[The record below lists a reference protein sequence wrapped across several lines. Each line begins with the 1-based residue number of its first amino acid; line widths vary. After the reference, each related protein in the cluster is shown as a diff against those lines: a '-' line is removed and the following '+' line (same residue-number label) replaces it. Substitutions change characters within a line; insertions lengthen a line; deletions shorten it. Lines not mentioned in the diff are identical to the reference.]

1 MRPGT
6 SGLVCVPSDPE
17 PCCAGDE
24 NGPAYMPIEDPCGL
38 NSLTRAIDGDSND
51 TFLDKLS
58 ARASMAPLPKD
69 NLNSGAE
76 AADAR
81 RREAGEKSG
90 TKPDGRICGLKSES
104 FTIEGDSKDILSRPP
119 PAPPGLNSEAAA
131 SIMERSVKFERAET
145 YAHVPLETRSKKEV
159 VVAETNAAARRE
171 VALGGGLQLLV
182 DGFLR
187 QGRGFQKLPHH
198 QLSLGSG
205 CVEAALL
212 GKFGVGSLV
221 SARKKAFFE
230 F

>member
-1 MRPGT
+1 
-6 SGLVCVPSDPE
+6 
-17 PCCAGDE
+17 
-24 NGPAYMPIEDPCGL
+24 
-38 NSLTRAIDGDSND
+38 
-51 TFLDKLS
+51 
-58 ARASMAPLPKD
+58 MAPLPKD

-145 YAHVPLETRSKKEV
+145 YTHVPLETSSKKEV

-171 VALGGGLQLLV
+171 VARGGCSFWWMAFVKGKGLLKIASSSASGWKQA
-182 DGFLR
+182 
-187 QGRGFQKLPHH
+187 
-198 QLSLGSG
+198 SLGPKNLGPLWG
-205 CVEAALL
+205 CSLGPLLASL
-212 GKFGVGSLV
+212 GKEKL
-221 SARKKAFFE
+221 FE
-230 F
+230 FDLAPQLPWTAR

>member
-1 MRPGT
+1 
-6 SGLVCVPSDPE
+6 
-17 PCCAGDE
+17 
-24 NGPAYMPIEDPCGL
+24 MPIEDPCGL

-171 VALGGGLQLLV
+171 VALGGGAAASSGWLSQARK
-182 DGFLR
+182 G
-187 QGRGFQKLPHH
+187 GFQKLPHH
-198 QLSLGSG
+198 QLQ
-205 CVEAALL
+205 A
-212 GKFGVGSLV
+212 GKFGAFGPPLWGSLGPLLA
-221 SARKKAFFE
+221 SLGKEKLFE
-230 F
+230 FDLAPQLPWTAR

>member
-1 MRPGT
+1 
-6 SGLVCVPSDPE
+6 
-17 PCCAGDE
+17 
-24 NGPAYMPIEDPCGL
+24 
-38 NSLTRAIDGDSND
+38 
-51 TFLDKLS
+51 
-58 ARASMAPLPKD
+58 MAPLPKD

-145 YAHVPLETRSKKEV
+145 YTHVPLETSSKKEV

-171 VALGGGLQLLV
+171 VARGGVQLLV
-182 DGFLR
+182 DGIR
-187 QGRGFQKLPHH
+187 QRKGKG
-198 QLSLGSG
+198 LSKIASSSASGWSRQVWGLWAPPLG
-205 CVEAALL
+205 
-212 GKFGVGSLV
+212 
-221 SARKKAFFE
+221 
-230 F
+230 